1 MSIRFVKFVSLCVCG
16 ILLHLEAA
24 ACTLVLL
31 SGKATADGRPLL
43 LKNRD
48 SSEAPLVEMRMVKDE
63 GFSYLAQFAVAD
75 SIYSGPWGGF
85 NEKGFA
91 IANSLSF
98 NLKEGQGMGG
108 NGEIIRKGLATCET
122 VDDFEQ
128 LLQEME
134 SPMDVMA
141 NYAVFDA
148 HGAAA
153 IFEVGMSGYV
163 KYDANDP
170 SVTRRGILIRS
181 NYSLSGDKAHMVGED
196 RYKIASQ
203 YLQKRPDGTIV
214 WEDLLL
220 DLSRLLVNKDGIDL
234 RDTPPE
240 SYDDETMVDFN
251 GFIPRDISTN
261 AMVIQGVKI
270 GESPLLTSC
279 WTMVGPP
286 MMTVAVPVML
296 TEELPSKTVSEGEGA
311 WLCQKGRTLR
321 DVVFAYPE
329 TPRVIDLSKLYNQEK
344 TGVMQKII
352 SMENAVVAKGEQ
364 LIHELREQGEL
375 PSSTLHAFYEWL
387 DLYLDESYALAF
399 GGDGG
404 GDEGCVNP
412 LVMNGDLNHDNEVDI
427 SDVAILVE
435 IILTGMDVTAA
446 ADVNGDGVASIADVT
461 AVVEMILGNK
471 AQ

>member
-16 ILLHLEAA
+16 ILLHLETV
-24 ACTLVLL
+24 ACTLVLV

-63 GFSYLAQFAVAD
+63 GFHYLAQFAVAD

-91 IANSLSF
+91 IANSVSF
-98 NLKEGQGMGG
+98 NLKENQGMGG

-134 SPMDVMA
+134 RPMDVMA

-153 IFEVGMSGYV
+153 IFEVGMFGYV

-170 SVTRRGILIRS
+170 AVTRRGILIRS
-181 NYSLSGDKAHMVGED
+181 NYSLSGDKAHIVGED
-196 RYKIASQ
+196 RYKVASR

-214 WEDLLL
+214 WQDLLL
-220 DLSRLLVNKDGIDL
+220 DLSRLLVNKEGVDL

-240 SYDDETMVDFN
+240 SYDDETMMDFN

-261 AMVIQGVKI
+261 AMVIQGVKS

-296 TEELPSKTVSEGEGA
+296 TEELPAKTVSEGEGA
-311 WLCQKGRTLR
+311 WLCQKGRNLR
-321 DVVFAYPE
+321 NVVFAYPE
-329 TPRVIDLSKLYNQEK
+329 SPRMIDLSKLYNQEE
-344 TGVMQKII
+344 TGIMQKII
-352 SMENAVVAKGEQ
+352 RTEEEVVARGERLMQ
-364 LIHELREQGEL
+364 DFREQGVL
-375 PSSTLHAFYEWL
+375 TSSTLHAYYEWL

-399 GGDGG
+399 GKDDGNDDG
-404 GDEGCVNP
+404 TDNP
-412 LVMNGDLNHDNEVDI
+412 TVMKGDLNHDSQVGI

-435 IILTGMDVTAA
+435 LILTGMDAPTAA
-446 ADVNGDGVASIADVT
+446 DINGDGEASVADVT
-461 AVVEMILGNK
+461 AVVEMILGN
-471 AQ
+471 